1 MTKAFVA
8 LLFFLSFFL
17 QAKENPFFLH
27 YNYKVTQNGTS
38 YGRTLT
44 LEKNTT
50 HIKIEANDEK
60 NGNEKILL
68 SKETEKLLEAQYE
81 EPGQKILTIFVDNI
95 GKKVLLKKDRTKE
108 FKLTQDTFTSESL
121 HYVGSSPGKNLGLNE
136 TKIFYFITS
145 KSFEERKMTFTYL
158 GEQSVNL
165 ADREILVKQFEM
177 KVDGFLES
185 IFWPY
190 TYFFWYEADTGLIVR
205 YEGREPNKELKIIE
219 II

>member
-1 MTKAFVA
+1 MTKAFVS

-17 QAKENPFFLH
+17 QAKEKPSLLH

-95 GKKVLLKKDRTKE
+95 GKKVFNE
-108 FKLTQDTFTSESL
+108 FMGYQ
-121 HYVGSSPGKNLGLNE
+121 
-136 TKIFYFITS
+136 
-145 KSFEERKMTFTYL
+145 
-158 GEQSVNL
+158 
-165 ADREILVKQFEM
+165 
-177 KVDGFLES
+177 ES
-185 IFWPY
+185 IPKFSFVCHDVKKVLSSAR
-190 TYFFWYEADTGLIVR
+190 TLVVQKCETI
-205 YEGREPNKELKIIE
+205 
-219 II
+219 